1 VVETLQEQIKVLQAE
16 VDESRTLESLHAANE
31 HIIAAAEIDKQTLV
45 KTRAD
50 LEAIKSEM
58 AALKAA
64 QAEALDAATAKI
76 NSLEFE
82 ASRAEAL
89 ATEITSLRAEKEE
102 TSNKLSELEVEILE
116 LKEAQELAEEERGDS
131 KAQIDSLR
139 NEVAAAAAATEKA
152 VQEAVAKE
160 SAAVEHLE
168 RVKTQHEEALTLVQ
182 EESKRLTEQLHAS
195 QADVDELRKNL
206 EAANAAATSAADE
219 HARHLVEAE
228 QVHKVRQDELTA
240 EFERVSA
247 ELAVRGSTG

>member
-1 VVETLQEQIKVLQAE
+1 MQAE
-16 VDESRTLESLHAANE
+16 VDESRKTLESLHAERANDSA
-31 HIIAAAEIDKQTLV
+31 IIVAAEIDQQTLV

-50 LEAIKSEM
+50 LEAIESET

-76 NSLEFE
+76 NALELE

-102 TSNKLSELEVEILE
+102 ISNKLSELEVEILE
-116 LKEAQELAEEERGDS
+116 LKEAQELAEEERGNS

-139 NEVAAAAAATEKA
+139 DDVAAATAATEKA
-152 VQEAVAKE
+152 VREAVAKE
-160 SAAVEHLE
+160 SATAEHLE
-168 RVKTQHEEALTLVQ
+168 KVKTQHEDTLTLAQ

-195 QADVDELRKNL
+195 QAEVDELRRNL
-206 EAANAAATSAADE
+206 GAASVATASAADE
-219 HARHLVEAE
+219 HARLLAEAE
-228 QVHKVRQDELTA
+228 QAHKARQDELTV

-247 ELAVRGSTG
+247 ELAVRGTTK

>member
-1 VVETLQEQIKVLQAE
+1 LQEQIKALQAE
-16 VDESRTLESLHAANE
+16 VDESRTALESLHAKRANE
-31 HIIAAAEIDKQTLV
+31 SDIIAAAEIDQLTLV
-45 KTRAD
+45 NTRAD
-50 LEAIKSEM
+50 LEAIKSETI
-58 AALKAA
+58 ALKAA
-64 QAEALDAATAKI
+64 QAEALNAANAKI
-76 NSLEFE
+76 NALELE

-116 LKEAQELAEEERGDS
+116 FKEAQELAEEERGNS
-131 KAQIDSLR
+131 KAQTDSLR
-139 NEVAAAAAATEKA
+139 DEVAAAAAATERA

-168 RVKTQHEEALTLVQ
+168 KVKTQYEEALTLAQ
-182 EESKRLTEQLHAS
+182 EESKRLAEQLHAS

-206 EAANAAATSAADE
+206 GVANAAAASAADE
-219 HARHLVEAE
+219 HAHHLAEAE
-228 QVHKVRQDELTA
+228 QVHRARQDELTA